1 MEETRIIYETLVGA
15 RVSDT
20 HWWRVKKTMNAC
32 ELPLSKYG
40 FDLFLALK
48 KTSPRHFTQY
58 HLVKGLINK
67 QIEPLLGEG
76 LSGEEFLKI
85 LTRVNIHPHQSTI
98 SRWFKP
104 IGGFKSTGFYNKA
117 SLLPIAIAALIYKH
131 KTHSSQLSKI
141 GA

>member
-1 MEETRIIYETLVGA
+1 MEESRIIYETLVGA

-20 HWWRVKKTMNAC
+20 HWWRVKKVMNSC

-40 FDLFLALK
+40 FELFLSLK

-85 LTRVNIHPHQSTI
+85 LEKVNVKPHQSTI

-104 IGGFKSTGFYNKA
+104 IGGYKATGFYSKSA
-117 SLLPIAIAALIYKH
+117 LLPIAITALIYKA
-131 KTHSSQLSKI
+131 KNQSSQLAKVS
-141 GA
+141 